1 MSTTLLSH
9 LPDADATPRACDEHW
24 PLSQTQ
30 QDILLRQELL
40 GSAIYNIGL
49 TVSIDGTLDVLVLQ
63 RAIQEVAAA
72 EPMLR
77 ARVVETSQGN
87 AGPPQV
93 SLTP

>member
-9 LPDADATPRACDEHW
+9 PPEAVATPRACEECW

-49 TVSIDGTLDVLVLQ
+49 TVTIDGALDVLVLQ
-63 RAIQEVAAA
+63 RALQEVVAA

-77 ARVVETSQGN
+77 ARVVDTTE
-87 AGPPQV
+87 GPR
-93 SLTP
+93 